1 MGKMLFWESL
11 DKNAHPEH
19 KEQKMTDAAA
29 VSETETKKAKGGLK
43 ELAVG
48 RTDLYKLAPSDL
60 HIKEGWNN
68 REKNFDPKDELD
80 LALAQSIA
88 EVGVKQPLTVFWE
101 DGQAFISDGHR
112 RLGAVNYAIEH
123 LGADIKSLPVQ
134 KEEQHSTE
142 ADHIF
147 SQIVRNSGK
156 PFTAIEQ
163 AKVFKKLVELG
174 WGEADI
180 AMKAGISKQRVF
192 DLLALNGM
200 PAKVK
205 NLVQKGEVSPTLAI
219 TTMKKA
225 KGNGQKTGELLKKAV
240 VKAKSEGKTKATE
253 KHVELA
259 PTNPKTRLRAI
270 FSELDIIEI
279 PSATIGE
286 GGKPVIEAYQFKT
299 DPDVYSEIR
308 SLIGF

>member
-1 MGKMLFWESL
+1 MSA
-11 DKNAHPEH
+11 D
-19 KEQKMTDAAA
+19 AA
-29 VSETETKKAKGGLK
+29 VSTDTEETKKAKGGIK

-48 RTDLYKLAPSDL
+48 RTDLYKLDPHDL

-68 REKNFDPKDELD
+68 REKNFDPNDDLD
-80 LALAQSIA
+80 IALAQSIA
-88 EVGVKQPLTVFWE
+88 QVGVKQPLTVFWE

-112 RLGAVNYAIEH
+112 RLGAVMHAIAH
-123 LGADIKSLPVQ
+123 LGADIKSVPVQ
-134 KEEQHSTE
+134 KEDQYSTE

-174 WGEADI
+174 WSEGDI
-180 AMKAGISKQRVF
+180 AQKAGLSKQRVF
-192 DLLALNGM
+192 DLLQLNSM
-200 PAKVK
+200 PIKVK

-225 KGNGQKTGELLKKAV
+225 KGDGKKTGELLKKAV

-253 KHVELA
+253 KHVETT
-259 PTNPKTRLRAI
+259 PTNPRTRLRAI
-270 FSELDIIEI
+270 FTELDIIEI

-286 GGKPVIEAYQFKT
+286 DGKPQIEGYTWKT
-299 DPDVYSEIR
+299 DADVYAEIR